1 MTNTP
6 NHPPIRKLGKLGIA
20 PAILLGVACLAG
32 CEPSSWAESDAIGA
46 AADSVT
52 VEAPAA
58 KATAKAVDAKPVEI
72 PAEPA
77 VEVVEAEPEI
87 DANAVLTV
95 NRLVIAHDVEAREPL
110 GATTTFARGESD
122 RIYAFVEVGNANSA
136 LSAIY
141 VSFVRDGEPEQGSI
155 ELRVGEST
163 RWRTWAYT
171 RLAKEE
177 GDYTAIVRNALGEE
191 LARSSFEIV
200 SADPPRS

>member
-1 MTNTP
+1 MTKTP
-6 NHPPIRKLGKLGIA
+6 NHRHLIKLGIA
-20 PAILLGVACLAG
+20 PAILLSIACLAG

-46 AADSVT
+46 AADSVK

-58 KATAKAVDAKPVEI
+58 KPTPKVVEAKPVEI
-72 PAEPA
+72 PTEPP

-110 GATTTFARGESD
+110 GPTTTFARGESD

-136 LSAIY
+136 SSAIY
-141 VSFVRDGEPEQGSI
+141 VSFVRDGEPEHGSI

-177 GDYTAIVRNALGEE
+177 GDYAVIVRNALGEE